1 MWLGYDKPL
10 PERPPIT
17 PKKKHIKKRTS
28 LFFLFVF
35 FLFLG
40 DRFFLRWFSTEIS
53 YFYYVIIFLTL
64 ATFGPLSI
72 FVTLSFRFSVNDPYF
87 MNVFRKLDEGFIR
100 IYPFLVWQECW
111 DNKFEREKR
120 D

>member
-10 PERPPIT
+10 PQP

-40 DRFFLRWFSTEIS
+40 ENIFLKWLSTEIS
-53 YFYYVIIFLTL
+53 YFFYMMIFLPL
-64 ATFGPLSI
+64 ATFGPLSV
-72 FVTLSFRFSVNDPYF
+72 FVTLSFRLSINDPYF
-87 MNVFRKLDEGFIR
+87 MDSFRKLDEGFIR

-111 DNKFEREKR
+111 DEVYAEG
-120 D
+120 DQG